1 MEQGSFSPLPCLASP
16 ALVDKKAHSLHLSGP
31 FWRGEDI
38 GIGRSKISGPGICCH
53 CLHVGFRTHLEIM
66 PPLASADIY
75 LGQIGEWGPPAF
87 LGSGVVAARVRP
99 AWESDCP
106 GLCAAS
112 LLTCWGSLGQVTQF
126 PHL

>member
-1 MEQGSFSPLPCLASP
+1 MALGSVVIAYMSDSELTLRSCPLWL
-16 ALVDKKAHSLHLSGP
+16 LL
-31 FWRGEDI
+31 
-38 GIGRSKISGPGICCH
+38 
-53 CLHVGFRTHLEIM
+53 
-66 PPLASADIY
+66 IY
-75 LGQIGEWGPPAF
+75 LGQIGVWGPPAF

-112 LLTCWGSLGQVTQF
+112 LLTCWDPLGQVTQF